1 MEINVAAGGVTPKNG
16 GMSKRH
22 HSSTPDVIDFEAAFE
37 DFEDDVD
44 LQAEDDGD
52 DHAVFASK
60 PAFSTGRATLVGA
73 RVWLGT
79 FDTADD
85 AARAYDVAARRLRG
99 IKAKVNFPDAARA
112 GARSRRASRRTA
124 QKPQCPPVRTTAYS
138 ATAAAHAHV
147 VQAEQDAMMIKPE
160 LMEFFDADAFVDLTA
175 AVAALPPVTG
185 AKKPTVDEDSSDRSG
200 GCAMLGFA
208 DELGFDPFTLF
219 QLP

>member
-1 MEINVAAGGVTPKNG
+1 PWGKWAAEIRDPHKGT
-16 GMSKRH
+16 
-22 HSSTPDVIDFEAAFE
+22 
-37 DFEDDVD
+37 
-44 LQAEDDGD
+44 
-52 DHAVFASK
+52 
-60 PAFSTGRATLVGA
+60 